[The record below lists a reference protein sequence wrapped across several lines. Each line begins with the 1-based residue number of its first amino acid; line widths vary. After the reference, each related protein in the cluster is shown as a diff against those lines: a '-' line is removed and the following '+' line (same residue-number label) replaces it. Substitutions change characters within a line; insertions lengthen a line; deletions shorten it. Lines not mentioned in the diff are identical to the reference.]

1 MFSKV
6 TKLKSFL
13 IPLKLR
19 QPSILFVADL
29 KNFNIFFFNISKLGT
44 ILISESNLFH
54 SMITDG
60 KKVFL
65 KKLSLTL
72 Q

>member
-6 TKLKSFL
+6 TKFKSFL
-13 IPLKLR
+13 TPLKLR
-19 QPSILFVADL
+19 QLSILFVADL

-44 ILISESNLFH
+44 ILISESYLFH